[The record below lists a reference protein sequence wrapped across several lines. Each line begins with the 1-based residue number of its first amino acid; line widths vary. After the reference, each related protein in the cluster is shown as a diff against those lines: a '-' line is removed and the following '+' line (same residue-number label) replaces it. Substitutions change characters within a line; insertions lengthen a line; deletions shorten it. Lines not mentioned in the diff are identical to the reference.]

1 MLHRKRQKED
11 KCKSLKKKERGERKN
26 FFYGKD
32 QECCSSKLT
41 IADVA
46 FKVLLKREWSLSL
59 EKQVLSVK
67 ILNLRN
73 LTVQLEKMI
82 FPIKLMQQFTVKYMR
97 FDNCFKAHKYLISLK
112 Q

>member
-1 MLHRKRQKED
+1 MQKFE
-11 KCKSLKKKERGERKN
+11 KKKRGERGTI

-41 IADVA
+41 IAEIA
-46 FKVLLKREWSLSL
+46 FKVLLKRERSLSL

-73 LTVQLEKMI
+73 LTVQLEKMT
-82 FPIKLMQQFTVKYMR
+82 FPINLTQQFTVKYMR